1 MDDITL
7 NYSLPLLTG
16 RHILPAMHWHKFAW
30 GDSFETQGS
39 GVLGT
44 LPRDDRL

>member
-16 RHILPAMHWHKFAW
+16 HHILPAMHWHKVAR
-30 GDSFETQGS
+30 GDSFATQGS

-44 LPRDDRL
+44 LPCGDGV